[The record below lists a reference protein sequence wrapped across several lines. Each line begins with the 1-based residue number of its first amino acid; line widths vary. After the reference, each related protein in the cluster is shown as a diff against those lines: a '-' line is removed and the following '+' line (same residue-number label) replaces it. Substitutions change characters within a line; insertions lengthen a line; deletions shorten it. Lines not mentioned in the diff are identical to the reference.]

1 MLNRGGGKC
10 RYLLVP
16 RLNYLG
22 TRPQEQSSL
31 ETVNWTDHAQCMQM
45 NSIDMGLYYD
55 STVTLTCKLL
65 FAAAKAIFDVGPD
78 VSLAVI
84 GHRLLDWF
92 PDPSSEGESGEG
104 SGNQS
109 NKCRLLDFFSSGS
122 RVGVGGRD
130 VVASLCAT

>member
-1 MLNRGGGKC
+1 MRTFRPFRSIYECSYFALSSYLLYTTRPDLGMLNRGGGKC

-16 RLNYLG
+16 RLNDLG

-104 SGNQS
+104 S
-109 NKCRLLDFFSSGS
+109 NK
-122 RVGVGGRD
+122 
-130 VVASLCAT
+130 